1 MTSRTR
7 RQRVAIWLLMVLVL
21 CVAARS
27 SAQSELVI
35 VKDTAAKEYH
45 RPGCA
50 LVRDG
55 KDVLAMTRA
64 EAQSRGFKPHRDCDP
79 AVQGTPAPSG
89 APAAKAPAPP
99 ETVYIER
106 STKFYH
112 RKTCA
117 KLGAHPEA
125 VAVTAVGKRW
135 PCPTCRPPVPKRS
148 TEPLVPRWRG

>member
-1 MTSRTR
+1 
-7 RQRVAIWLLMVLVL
+7 MVFVL
-21 CVAARS
+21 CVPARS

-45 RPGCA
+45 SPGCA
-50 LVRDG
+50 VVRDG
-55 KDVLAMTRA
+55 KDVVAMTRA
-64 EAQSRGFKPHRDCDP
+64 EAVSRGFKPHRDCDP
-79 AVQGTPAPSG
+79 AVQAPAAPPG
-89 APAAKAPAPP
+89 APAAKPTAPP
-99 ETVYIER
+99 ATVFIDS
-106 STKFYH
+106 STKYYH

-135 PCPTCRPPVPKRS
+135 PCPTCRPPVPKRT